1 MPIMVLLYRCLTH
14 RRVVVPDR
22 LLEISELNFPDLVGI
37 PDFHDFVWWYF
48 SHRLHRGLLA
58 NWVQV
63 STRVAIG
70 PLHDLLEIT
79 GSQWAVNLF
88 HNSLNKTWAC
98 LRIWEPDVNTFCES
112 TKCCLIQVE
121 RAVGRSYDQDAGVRG
136 AHTIQLDQKFGLQ
149 PSRSLILLAWP
160 FCQDGIDL
168 IYEYNAR
175 WLNSSQSEEC
185 PHKFLAFSHVL
196 RD

>member
-1 MPIMVLLYRCLTH
+1 VR
-14 RRVVVPDR
+14 
-22 LLEISELNFPDLVGI
+22 
-37 PDFHDFVWWYF
+37 WYF

-70 PLHDLLEIT
+70 PLHDLMEIT

-88 HNSLNKTWAC
+88 HNSLNQSRAC
-98 LRIWEPDVNTFCES
+98 LRIWEADINTFSES

-121 RAVGRSYDQDAGVRG
+121 RPVCSSNDQNAGVRG